1 MPRTKKPRGVK
12 YSKSRAFTRNTEIPI
27 LQPIFL
33 EQTYNSNPTEFNLQ
47 QSDYDDV
54 NDDFIDESIPVDSD
68 DSIYREKQTRLN
80 KSWQSI
86 HVQLKDALIELES
99 QCNVEENICLYGK
112 CYNNELFKIITVDC
126 IYFEHEIKKQF
137 NLCNCEQSNL
147 AVALTHRGLFSASPI
162 NPLIAF
168 EIKLLEFAEKL
179 LLLAQISYE
188 SFCIALRHIHDN
200 KLSSHKNIYKP
211 FMSTFRQYILV
222 KKEKIK
228 FLTEQVV
235 KKPEVFCPAC
245 PLKNSCNSGS
255 LNRLTVCFDG
265 CFQLRRLKIGGNDNT
280 EEDYYS
286 KYFMDDKFF
295 DFEKLYLQYLQKE
308 SSEENDPCMKAFKA
322 ANKKNSKILSNA
334 LDISGVVGTTCKHGI
349 PMKFLNIKTGERC
362 DHVLL

>member
-33 EQTYNSNPTEFNLQ
+33 EQTYDSNPTEFNLQ
-47 QSDYDDV
+47 QSDDDDV

-68 DSIYREKQTRLN
+68 DN
-80 KSWQSI
+80 
-86 HVQLKDALIELES
+86 ALIELES

-112 CYNNELFKIITVDC
+112 CYNNELFKIITVD
-126 IYFEHEIKKQF
+126 YEIKKQF
-137 NLCNCEQSNL
+137 NLYNCEQSNL
-147 AVALTHRGLFSASPI
+147 AVALTRRGLFPASPI

-168 EIKLLEFAEKL
+168 ETKLLEFAEKL
-179 LLLAQISYE
+179 LLLAQISYK

-228 FLTEQVV
+228 N
-235 KKPEVFCPAC
+235 KKIHVIQ
-245 PLKNSCNSGS
+245 KKIII
-255 LNRLTVCFDG
+255 LNIL
-265 CFQLRRLKIGGNDNT
+265 
-280 EEDYYS
+280 
-286 KYFMDDKFF
+286 F

-322 ANKKNSKILSNA
+322 ANEKNSIILSNA

-349 PMKFLNIKTGERC
+349 PMKFLNIKTGER
-362 DHVLL
+362 LLLLDYLVVFKLFSYI